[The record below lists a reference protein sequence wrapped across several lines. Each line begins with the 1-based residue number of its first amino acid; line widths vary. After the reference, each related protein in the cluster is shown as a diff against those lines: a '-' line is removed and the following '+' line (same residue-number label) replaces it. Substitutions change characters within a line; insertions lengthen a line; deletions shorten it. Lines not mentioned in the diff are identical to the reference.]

1 VRRVLLVLL
10 VLAGLLPVGV
20 GPVVSAPSKLSVH
33 IRRNATISADGL
45 HVVVSVRIRCP
56 AQPPVLEA
64 FAYVTQEGNESD
76 FGGLSPT
83 CDGRWHRMAVSV
95 NAFEDAPLHPGRA
108 RATAFVLLC
117 DETSG
122 DCVTGEDSRRIRLRE
137 A

>member
-1 VRRVLLVLL
+1 
-10 VLAGLLPVGV
+10 
-20 GPVVSAPSKLSVH
+20 
-33 IRRNATISADGL
+33 
-45 HVVVSVRIRCP
+45 
-56 AQPPVLEA
+56 
-64 FAYVTQEGNESD
+64 
-76 FGGLSPT
+76 
-83 CDGRWHRMAVSV
+83 VSV